1 MIAKKTRSKKTKSK
15 AAHVSDLI
23 DYVCDAVDDAPRPRP
38 ERAQRPAPSQVTRR
52 PKVLHVGAFGFVTRR
67 RSGWKAEMVAL
78 AFEAPRSKNPFSHWI
93 LSWPKGEVPTARQFD
108 EAVVLFLD
116 ELGLPEHQVVYAA
129 HQDTE
134 NVHLHMVINRVH
146 PDTVRVIKPNR
157 GFDHEAG
164 QRAIARIEHVQGWK
178 PERGARYAV
187 SPDGSIAR
195 IPKAGPAAR
204 KPSQRARDI
213 EVWSGERS
221 AERICI
227 EEAAPRMAA
236 ASTWADLHRELAAIG
251 IEYRRK
257 GSGGVLVVG
266 EIVVKAS
273 SAGRGCSLPLLS
285 KRLGAFEPSSPTA
298 EVRTRMPEPV
308 APTATRRAYVAAR
321 HAHLDR
327 KRDDEQALKRRH
339 AAERAALAEA
349 QRLERSSR
357 YSSESWKGRG
367 RERNEIAHLVATEH
381 AAVRQALLDR
391 HAADRAALRD
401 RYPPWPRYSD
411 WASALRGPVI
421 KSARPAEDV
430 RPDAAEPERRDPA
443 ERSPALT
450 IATHQPGRP
459 PPAASATDITSLP
472 AHELTVILGPHDP
485 LPPVRPV
492 PKAAGIGSLNSVA
505 LIARLWRVR
514 WVEPVESPSHSSWET
529 IRRLSPLLRASIGQP
544 APGLSAVLAALP
556 PTDVGAMRAEITM
569 RMADLH
575 ALEFA
580 FVQARLIALDAAIP
594 GGDSRRGSWLSL
606 RWLDQEGISA
616 DNPLL
621 ADRLLARSGLLASLV
636 DELQRRDAEIEEA
649 IERSGDSLQGP
660 GQ

>member
-38 ERAQRPAPSQVTRR
+38 ERAQRPPPSQVTRR
-52 PKVLHVGAFGFVTRR
+52 PKVLHVGAYGFVTRR

-285 KRLGAFEPSSPTA
+285 KRLGAFEPASPTA
-298 EVRTRMPEPV
+298 EVRTRMPEPT

-357 YSSESWKGRG
+357 YASESWKGRG

-381 AAVRQALLDR
+381 AAMRRALLDR

-421 KSARPAEDV
+421 KSARPADDV
-430 RPDAAEPERRDPA
+430 RPDASEPERRDPA
-443 ERSPALT
+443 ERLSALKV
-450 IATHQPGRP
+450 AAPHPGNPP
-459 PPAASATDITSLP
+459 PPAGSTSTPSLLADELRIT
-472 AHELTVILGPHDP
+472 
-485 LPPVRPV
+485 PV
-492 PKAAGIGSLNSVA
+492 PHGPVPAARSVPEAANVGSLHAFA

-514 WVEPVESPSHSSWET
+514 WAEPVESPSQSSWGT
-529 IRRLSPLLRASIGQP
+529 VRRLSPLLRGSLGQP
-544 APGLSAVLAALP
+544 APAFDAVLAALP
-556 PTDVGAMRAEITM
+556 PTVVEAMRGEISM

-575 ALEFA
+575 ALECA
-580 FVQARLIALDAAIP
+580 FVQERLVALDTAIP
-594 GGDSRRGSWLSL
+594 AGDGRREEWLSL
-606 RWLDQEGISA
+606 RWLDSEGLTA
-616 DNPLL
+616 DDSELV
-621 ADRLLARSGLLASLV
+621 DRLMASPDLLTAVV
-636 DELQRRDAEIEEA
+636 DELHRRDGEIDDA
-649 IERSGDSLQGP
+649 IEQSRDLLRGP